1 MITWM
6 TSRLAS
12 RAARAGVL
20 VSLVGAMLLPRAAR
34 AQANTAETLTSA
46 IRLYE
51 ELQVERA
58 VVLLRQVVSPSSP
71 YEVSREQRVRA
82 YKYLGAA
89 LAVLGQQDSAVVYL
103 RAAVER
109 DPFVDMDPQTF
120 SATERQALDA
130 ARLRTFA
137 VAVRPVAPDTLDPRT
152 ERANFALFVTHAA
165 AMTAVLRGAGA
176 GATERDAATIA
187 EGEVAGPRE
196 VAWSGVLGDGRL
208 APAGRYVL
216 VARARSTLTGREDS
230 ALVWLDVKHDRP
242 ALEDTLPPIPA
253 SELLPERYTRSA
265 AGRELLRGASVAAA
279 AIVTQSL
286 ISDRRLGGG
295 GGYAATIGIAGSAAG
310 AYAFVIRRR
319 NSDMPANIA
328 ANQRRRAQRAAFN
341 AEVTRRNL
349 ERLEQTRLVLLPAAG
364 VAR

>member
-1 MITWM
+1 MSTP
-6 TSRLAS
+6 LAF
-12 RAARAGVL
+12 RRHARIAAVLGLALAVL
-20 VSLVGAMLLPRAAR
+20 VPRVAR
-34 AQANTAETLTSA
+34 AQANTAETLASA
-46 IRLYE
+46 IKLYE
-51 ELQVERA
+51 DLQVERA

-71 YEVSREQRVRA
+71 YEVSREQRVLA

-109 DPFVDMDPQTF
+109 DPLVDMDAQTF
-120 SATERQALDA
+120 SAAERQALDA

-137 VAVRPVAPDTLDPRT
+137 VAVRPVVPDTLDPRT
-152 ERANFALFVTHAA
+152 ERTNFALFVTHGALV
-165 AMTAVLRGAGA
+165 TAVLHGAGA
-176 GATERDAATIA
+176 GATAQDAATLL

-196 VAWSGVLGDGRL
+196 VTWNGVLGDGRL
-208 APAGRYVL
+208 APAGRYAL
-216 VARARSTLTGREDS
+216 VARARSLLTARQDS
-230 ALVWLDVKHDRP
+230 ALVWLDVRHDRP

-265 AGRELLRGASVAAA
+265 AGRELLRGASLAAA
-279 AIVTQSL
+279 AIVTQSV

-295 GGYAATIGIAGSAAG
+295 GGYAATVGIAGGAAG
-310 AYAFVIRRR
+310 AYAFIMRRR
-319 NSDMPANIA
+319 NSEIPANVA
-328 ANQRRRAQRAAFN
+328 ANGRRRAERAAFN

-349 ERLEQTRLVLLPAAG
+349 ERLAQTRLVLLPAAG